1 MSTIDEKIGF
11 IGAGN
16 MAEAIGAALV
26 QKGIF
31 DKSNISMSDINEERL
46 SFVKGKYGIQ
56 TTTNSTDL
64 VRENDIIVLS
74 VKPQVMDKVLGDIR
88 GSFETD
94 KRKLF
99 ISIAAGITT
108 EKIEEYLYR
117 GLSDEQKELLPVV
130 RVMPNTP
137 CMVFS
142 GMSAMGCNKNCNT
155 KDVFITRVILES
167 MGKVIQVDEKEIDA
181 VTAMSGSGPAYVF
194 YFIESMI
201 KAGIDLGFSDD
212 VAGLLTL
219 ETFKG
224 AIKLLEES
232 HDTPQKLRENVT
244 SKGGTT
250 EAALK
255 VMETS
260 NLKEIIAKAIKAAQ
274 QRSVELSG

>member
-1 MSTIDEKIGF
+1 MSTIEERVGF

-16 MAEAIGAALV
+16 MAEAIASALV

-31 DKSNISMSDINEERL
+31 DKNNISMADIDEDRL
-46 SFVKGKYGIQ
+46 NFVKGKYGVQ
-56 TTTNSTDL
+56 TTSNITDL
-64 VRENDIIVLS
+64 VKENDIIILS
-74 VKPQVMDKVLGDIR
+74 VKPQVMDKVLGEIS
-88 GSFETD
+88 GSFNTD

-99 ISIAAGITT
+99 VSIAAGITT
-108 EKIEEYLYR
+108 EKIEKYLYR
-117 GLSDEQKELLPVV
+117 GMEDEKTEMLPVV

-155 KDVFITRVILES
+155 KDIFITRVILES
-167 MGKVIQVDEKEIDA
+167 MGKVIQVEEKEIDA

-194 YFIESMI
+194 YFIESMV
-201 KAGIDLGFSDD
+201 KAGLDLGFSDD
-212 VAGLLTL
+212 VARLLTL

-232 HDTPQKLRENVT
+232 SETPEKLRENVT

-255 VMETS
+255 VMES
-260 NLKEIIAKAIKAAQ
+260 KNLKEIIAEAIKAAQ